1 MERARERDRFTEAH
15 EDAPAWDRISAQIE
29 DGLGPMALGEEAGE
43 IETFPVM
50 IRLNEIRHEVLVL
63 HQQMTHFGSMLDRM
77 ERIVGDGFVAARVAM
92 QPVGV
97 APVGITARANPM
109 THPITP
115 MSSIRSHDN
124 GRDEALASVR
134 SLFATARRRPWW
146 HRLPLIG
153 S

>member
-1 MERARERDRFTEAH
+1 MERARERNRSTEPYQDQAG
-15 EDAPAWDRISAQIE
+15 WDRIAAQVE
-29 DGLGPMALGEEAGE
+29 DGLGPMALGEDAAE

-50 IRLNEIRHEVLVL
+50 IRLNEIRHEVHAL
-63 HQQMTHFGSMLDRM
+63 HQQISHFGSALDRM
-77 ERIVGDGFVAARVAM
+77 ERIVGDGLIAARVSM
-92 QPVGV
+92 QPIGV

-115 MSSIRSHDN
+115 MSSSRSHDN

-134 SLFATARRRPWW
+134 ALFVTARRRPWW
-146 HRLPLIG
+146 QRLPLIG

>member
-1 MERARERDRFTEAH
+1 MERARERFADDDQAGSG
-15 EDAPAWDRISAQIE
+15 WDRISAQIE
-29 DGLGPMALGEEAGE
+29 DGLGPMALGEDNAE

-50 IRLNEIRHEVLVL
+50 IRLNEIRHEVMTL
-63 HQQMTHFGSMLDRM
+63 HQQMSQFSTVLNRM
-77 ERIVGDGFVAARVAM
+77 ERIVGDGLVAARAAM
-92 QPVGV
+92 RDSAV

-115 MSSIRSHDN
+115 MSSSRSHDN

-134 SLFATARRRPWW
+134 ALFESARRRPWW
-146 HRLPLIG
+146 QRLPLIG